1 MFIQAETE
9 QDTKHDTGELNAPN
23 PFLSLLTI

>member
-1 MFIQAETE
+1 MFVQAETE
-9 QDTKHDTGELNAPN
+9 QAAKHDTGELNVPN